1 VTYNLGNWG
10 FSLADRF
17 YTKFNRS
24 TNPGL
29 QFYAIPYGSSINI
42 MDVNIDRKLEVDGSA
57 LDIYFNIKNF
67 LNAAPPIVPSNGT
80 SIGGSPYGEHL
91 SNSGGGGVI
100 GADDVGR
107 VFTIGV
113 RANL

>member
-1 VTYNLGNWG
+1 
-10 FSLADRF
+10 
-17 YTKFNRS
+17 
-24 TNPGL
+24 L
-29 QFYAIPYGSSINI
+29 QFYAIPYGSAINI
-42 MDVNIDRKLEVDGSA
+42 MDVNIDRKLEVDSSA

-80 SIGGSPYGEHL
+80 SIGGSPHGEHL

-113 RANL
+113 RASL